1 MLSFLVLAS
10 AIGQAQFNLVLPVSI
25 AQITDIELG
34 DVYNTA
40 HSRCVLT
47 TTSRKGDG
55 CAASDSALG
64 KLKLQGSEGQ
74 SVLIKVSSAYNSY
87 VEFTP
92 ILPNG
97 SQQQLFSLSMSTPIF
112 IGGEIKVKPNES
124 VGPASISYLIEINYQ

>member
-25 AQITDIELG
+25 SQITDIELG

-74 SVLIKVSSAYNSY
+74 SLIKVSSAHNSY

-124 VGPASISYLIEINYQ
+124 VGSASISYLIEINYQ